1 MKTSY
6 SSTKLDPVRNQRRLI
21 KIALAL
27 ANKDIEFLA
36 VIDFDFENYKSETNK
51 KGITTVT
58 FDGHITKAFYKDPPK
73 PYKGGS
79 FHLEY
84 TVGGDQE
91 MRIEKWEYVVNK
103 K

>member
-1 MKTSY
+1 M
-6 SSTKLDPVRNQRRLI
+6 RNQRRLI
-21 KIALAL
+21 KLALAL
-27 ANKDIEFLA
+27 ANKDVEFLA
-36 VIDFDFENYKSETNK
+36 IIDFDFKNYKSETSD
-51 KGITTVT
+51 GITTVS
-58 FDGHITKAFYKDPPK
+58 FDGNIIKAFYKDPPR

-84 TVGGDQE
+84 TIGADQE